1 MESQQV
7 LVNVPAAGPA
17 VVSERTEKFSL
28 FALTSMVVG
37 SMVGAGIFSL
47 PRAFATRD
55 RPIWCDY
62 SLDHRRGWH
71 VHAGARLPG
80 ARRA

>member
-47 PRAFATRD
+47 PEPSPP
-55 RPIWCDY
+55 RPAH
-62 SLDHRRGWH
+62 L
-71 VHAGARLPG
+71 VRL
-80 ARRA
+80 